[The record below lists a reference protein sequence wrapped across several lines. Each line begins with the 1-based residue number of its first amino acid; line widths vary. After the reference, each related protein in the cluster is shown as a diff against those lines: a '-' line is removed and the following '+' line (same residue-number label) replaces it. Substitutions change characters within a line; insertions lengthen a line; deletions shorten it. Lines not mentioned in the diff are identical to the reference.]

1 MLKILNMINQMITK
15 QNRYFKVTQKE
26 HRYKCA
32 LREQVKYPIGHC
44 SKLIYVRLTKK

>member
-1 MLKILNMINQMITK
+1 MINQMITK

-32 LREQVKYPIGHC
+32 LREVG
-44 SKLIYVRLTKK
+44 